1 MEAKVKRGKILKT
14 PRELR
19 HAPPAYAGPERRTH
33 GRYSLTLHGRGTF
46 LSVPTRWLHEKEA
59 FEVVSEDVSLGGMQ
73 VHFNEPVRPGDAVR
87 LKFAVPGHGVVQLDT
102 VVRWVRREPGNR
114 LADTSAGLAFS
125 DDVARKNIEAL
136 LHASDYGHDGAGSGA
151 GGVQAVTR
159 QVNLPI
165 RRAIEISI
173 RSLRIRTTR
182 TLATSAVV
190 MFAIWFLTLMLCSK
204 PISAVLEIGEVI
216 TKESQAQDRWVVIV
230 SMLVAVVGITN
241 TLHMSVAERYR
252 EIGTMKCLGALDRF
266 VVELFLLESLA
277 LGAVGSIAGA
287 FCGMLHAIY
296 PWVTRAKELSNVGL
310 PVRAVLINFAIGV
323 AAGLL
328 LTIVGSI
335 YPAFR
340 AARMA
345 PAEAMRTEV

>member
-1 MEAKVKRGKILKT
+1 MLKI
-14 PRELR
+14 PSLR
-19 HAPPAYAGPERRTH
+19 RSAPTYGGPERRAH
-33 GRYSLTLHGRGTF
+33 QRYALTLRGRGTF

-87 LKFAVPGHGVVQLDT
+87 LKFSVPKRGAVKLDT
-102 VVRWVRREPGNR
+102 VVRWVRRSPGSR
-114 LADTSAGLAFS
+114 LGDTSAGLAFE
-125 DDVARKNIEAL
+125 DDVPRRDIEAL
-136 LHASDYGHDGAGSGA
+136 LHASDHVAGGEA
-151 GGVQAVTR
+151 PGTGGVQAVTR
-159 QVNLPI
+159 QVNLPL

-204 PISAVLEIGEVI
+204 PIQAALEIGEVI
-216 TKESQAQDRWVVIV
+216 TKESQAQDLWVVIV

-252 EIGTMKCLGALDRF
+252 EIGTMKCLGALDWF

-277 LGAVGSIAGA
+277 LGAIGSIAGA
-287 FCGMLHAIY
+287 LFGMLHSLY
-296 PWVTRAKELSNVGL
+296 PWLTRAKELAHVGL
-310 PVRAVLINFAIGV
+310 PLRAILINFAIGV

-328 LTIVGSI
+328 LTIIGSL

>member
-1 MEAKVKRGKILKT
+1 MAARAPSRNRRIA
-14 PRELR
+14 PALR
-19 HAPPAYAGPERRTH
+19 HVPAPYNGPERRAN

-59 FEVVSEDVSLGGMQ
+59 FEVVAEDVSLGGMQ
-73 VHFNEPVRPGDAVR
+73 VHFNEPVRAGDAVR
-87 LKFAVPGHGVVQLDT
+87 LKFTVPGRGAIELDT
-102 VVRWVRREPGNR
+102 VVRWVHREPGSR
-114 LADTSAGLAFS
+114 LADTSAGLAFN
-125 DDVARKNIEAL
+125 DDAPHKDIEAL
-136 LHASDYGHDGAGSGA
+136 LHASDYSRGGASSGT
-151 GGVQAVTR
+151 GGVTAMTR
-159 QVNLPI
+159 QVNLPL

-190 MFAIWFLTLMLCSK
+190 MFAIWFLTLMLCSG
-204 PISAVLEIGEVI
+204 PVSAALEIGEII
-216 TKESQAQDRWVVIV
+216 TKESRAQDLWVVIV

-277 LGAVGSIAGA
+277 LGAVGSVAGA
-287 FCGMLHAIY
+287 FCGMVHAIY
-296 PWVTRAKELSNVGL
+296 PWLTRAKELDHVAL
-310 PVRAVLINFAIGV
+310 PVKALLENFGLGV
-323 AAGLL
+323 AAGLA
-328 LTIVGSI
+328 LTILGSL

>member
-1 MEAKVKRGKILKT
+1 MAPQARSRSARAAVS
-14 PRELR
+14 LR
-19 HAPPAYAGPERRTH
+19 HASAPYTGPERRANQ
-33 GRYSLTLHGRGTF
+33 RFRLTLRGRGTF

-73 VHFNEPVRPGDAVR
+73 VHFNEPVRAGDAVR
-87 LKFAVPGHGVVQLDT
+87 LKFTVPRRGALTLDT
-102 VVRWVRREPGNR
+102 VVRWVRHRPGSR
-114 LADTSAGLAFS
+114 LADTSAGLAFQ
-125 DDVARKNIEAL
+125 DDARHKDIDAL
-136 LHASDYGHDGAGSGA
+136 LHASDYTHGGASAGA
-151 GGVQAVTR
+151 GGVSAVTR
-159 QVNLPI
+159 QVNLPF
-165 RRAIEISI
+165 RRAVEISL

-190 MFAIWFLTLMLCSK
+190 MFAIWFLTLMLCSA
-204 PISAVLEIGEVI
+204 PVQAALETAEIV
-216 TKESQAQDRWVVIV
+216 TKESRAQDLWVVIV

-277 LGAVGSIAGA
+277 LGCVGSLAGA
-287 FCGMLHAIY
+287 LFGMLHAIV
-296 PWVTRAKELSNVGL
+296 PWLTRAKELEHVAL
-310 PVRAVLINFAIGV
+310 PVRALLENFGIGV
-323 AAGLL
+323 VAGLA
-328 LTIVGSI
+328 LTVLGSL